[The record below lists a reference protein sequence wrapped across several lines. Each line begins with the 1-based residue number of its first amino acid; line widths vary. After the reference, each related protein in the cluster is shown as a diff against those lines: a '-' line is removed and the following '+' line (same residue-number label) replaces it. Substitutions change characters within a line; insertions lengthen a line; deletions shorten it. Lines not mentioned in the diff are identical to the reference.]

1 MKKIILTAIFMVA
14 TSGFLFAQ
22 TNKPVNGA
30 QGTNKNNPGY
40 VDANK
45 NGICDTYENNT
56 PGTNKSNPGYVDANK
71 NGVCD
76 TYENTAGNCVGKG
89 QGRTRGQVQKCRSGM
104 ANGQG
109 RATMQGQNP
118 GNGRRGK

>member
-30 QGTNKNNPGY
+30 QGTNKN
-40 VDANK
+40 
-45 NGICDTYENNT
+45 
-56 PGTNKSNPGYVDANK
+56 NPGYVDANK